1 MDDVEL
7 GEAEPTTYLSSPSS
21 ESHIVEESYLRERHP
36 DILSALSDDA
46 DVTVDDIIVVIMPS
60 RRFRRKVRAAVA
72 LRKNVSWHS
81 TIARGNRPSS
91 EDQSHYIVTAP
102 AVGDDQ
108 NFVLPTWQ
116 VIRPGHHRLGNVGA
130 PADPIYIGVIC
141 FSQQTLEAP
150 RWNVFHRL
158 LTPPDNMPPPAPNL
172 VGIAPVGRAG
182 ARNLLKVIDGPLLYT
197 QEEREQEWIG
207 FAAKNKSF
215 NRHIYYDSGPKLL
228 KCSAAGTIPEKS
240 FRFTTHPRRCYV
252 TFDSRSTVQQDPAKP
267 IYQQSPV
274 WWVGFY
280 TPQLSSNER
289 TPFSDVVTQPDTN
302 LIEQGIVGGV
312 DQPLGALAKIHRFH
326 GFVGWTEMP
335 FE

>member
-46 DVTVDDIIVVIMPS
+46 DVTVDDGLGMRLDDTIVGRSSSSSCRQDV
-60 RRFRRKVRAAVA
+60 FVA
-72 LRKNVSWHS
+72 
-81 TIARGNRPSS
+81 RPSS

-207 FAAKNKSF
+207 FAAKNKRF

-228 KCSAAGTIPEKS
+228 KCSAGGTIREKS

-274 WWVGFY
+274 WWIGFY

-326 GFVGWTEMP
+326 GFVGWSEMP

>member
-21 ESHIVEESYLRERHP
+21 ESHIIEESYLRERHP

-46 DVTVDDIIVVIMPS
+46 DVTNYLVIMPS
-60 RRFRRKVRAAVA
+60 RRFHRKVRAAVA

-81 TIARGNRPSS
+81 TITRGNRPSS

-130 PADPIYIGVIC
+130 PADVMTSEYEERKHLRYHPLIKVNTLSINFHLTWRRPIYIRVIC

-158 LTPPDNMPPPAPNL
+158 LTPPNNTPPPAPNL

-207 FAAKNKSF
+207 FAAKNKRF

-228 KCSAAGTIPEKS
+228 KCSAGGTIREKS

-274 WWVGFY
+274 W
-280 TPQLSSNER
+280 
-289 TPFSDVVTQPDTN
+289 
-302 LIEQGIVGGV
+302 
-312 DQPLGALAKIHRFH
+312 
-326 GFVGWTEMP
+326 
-335 FE
+335 

>member
-21 ESHIVEESYLRERHP
+21 ESHIVEESSLRERHP

-46 DVTVDDIIVVIMPS
+46 DVTVDDGLGMRLDDTVVGRLS
-60 RRFRRKVRAAVA
+60 SSSCRQDVFVA
-72 LRKNVSWHS
+72 
-81 TIARGNRPSS
+81 RPSS

-102 AVGDDQ
+102 TVADDQ

-130 PADPIYIGVIC
+130 PADAMTSEYEERKHLRYHPLIRVNTLSINFHLTWRRPIYIRVIC

-158 LTPPDNMPPPAPNL
+158 LTPPNNTPPPAPNL

-207 FAAKNKSF
+207 FAAKNKRF
-215 NRHIYYDSGPKLL
+215 NRHIYYDSGPILL
-228 KCSAAGTIPEKS
+228 KCSAGGTIREKS

-252 TFDSRSTVQQDPAKP
+252 T
-267 IYQQSPV
+267 
-274 WWVGFY
+274 
-280 TPQLSSNER
+280 NER
-289 TPFSDVVTQPDTN
+289 TPFSDLVTQPDTN

-312 DQPLGALAKIHRFH
+312 EQPLGALAKIHRFH
-326 GFVGWTEMP
+326 GFVGWSEMP

>member
-7 GEAEPTTYLSSPSS
+7 GGAEPTTYHSSPSS

-36 DILSALSDDA
+36 DILSVLSDDA
-46 DVTVDDIIVVIMPS
+46 DITVDDGLGMRLDDTVVGRSSSCPQD
-60 RRFRRKVRAAVA
+60 
-72 LRKNVSWHS
+72 VSVG
-81 TIARGNRPSS
+81 RLSS

-116 VIRPGHHRLGNVGA
+116 VIRPGHRRLGNVGA
-130 PADPIYIGVIC
+130 PADAMTSGYEERKHLRYHPLIQVNTLSINFHLTWRRPIYIRVIC

-158 LTPPDNMPPPAPNL
+158 LTPPNNTPPPSPNL

-182 ARNLLKVIDGPLLYT
+182 AQNLLKVIDGPLLYT
-197 QEEREQEWIG
+197 QEEREQEWIS
-207 FAAKNKSF
+207 FAAQNKRF
-215 NRHIYYDSGPKLL
+215 NRHIYYNSGPKLL
-228 KCSAAGTIPEKS
+228 KCSAAGTIQEKS

-252 TFDSRSTVQQDPAKP
+252 TFDSRSTVQQDLAKP

-274 WWVGFY
+274 WWIGFY
-280 TPQLSSNER
+280 TPQLCSNER
-289 TPFSDVVTQPDTN
+289 TPCSDVVTQPDTN

-312 DQPLGALAKIHRFH
+312 D
-326 GFVGWTEMP
+326 
-335 FE
+335 